1 MDYEKLAR
9 LTGLKRTSASSNYN
23 RAKKRLVELVGEEFL
38 ADAADAADS
47 PNAASSADTT
57 AGFKHPSPEESPRKS
72 PIKRRKTMRQIIPSD
87 ADDDEEDMSFKRQ
100 KYNDAERT
108 AIKSEDSD

>member
-9 LTGLKRTSASSNYN
+9 LTGLKRNSASSNYN
-23 RAKKRLVELVGEEFL
+23 RAKKRLVELVGEEFI
-38 ADAADAADS
+38 ADAADS

-87 ADDDEEDMSFKRQ
+87 ADDDEEEISFKRQ
-100 KYNDAERT
+100 KYNDSDRA